1 MSLGLR
7 HQSRLIPLLR
17 VTAKTFAQLFRP
29 KLAEFPV
36 KMDFYTFMIC
46 MGFYHSMQVLVFC
59 LNYENSSSSTQ
70 LSLLHFSGTSI
81 GTNNS
86 LPVFSLPDQQAIPF
100 FLKPTGFG
108 FHYRLTNLALTAPH
122 RRPAMT
128 CSNSESHQSQCRNQ
142 LPEIWF
148 QTSDKP
154 KLFFCNTCKKS
165 DESEK
170 CQVRESWQTRALI
183 QWKNLSNCDIIMI

>member
-36 KMDFYTFMIC
+36 KMDFCTFMIC

-59 LNYENSSSSTQ
+59 LNAENSSSSTQ

-86 LPVFSLPDQQAIPF
+86 LPVVSLPDQQAIPF
-100 FLKPTGFG
+100 FS
-108 FHYRLTNLALTAPH
+108 NQLALVFITGWLIWHSLLLTGGQRWHAVLVRVIKVSAETNWQRYDFKPQINLNYSSVIH
-122 RRPAMT
+122 AR
-128 CSNSESHQSQCRNQ
+128 SLVNLRNA
-142 LPEIWF
+142 
-148 QTSDKP
+148 
-154 KLFFCNTCKKS
+154 
-165 DESEK
+165 
-170 CQVRESWQTRALI
+170 R
-183 QWKNLSNCDIIMI
+183 